1 MIYLAIIV
9 VGSLASAGIDL
20 IEPAV
25 AGDPDNIMR
34 VPCRINDSEI
44 SSDSLSTYYDGG
56 TNSLL

>member
-25 AGDPDNIMR
+25 AGDPDVITR
-34 VPCRINDSEI
+34 VLYCITDSTI
-44 SSDSLSTYYDGG
+44 SGDSLSTYCD
-56 TNSLL
+56 S